1 MRRILVCLTLALT
14 LLAPPAAAGPAEDA
28 AASKRAAAVLSALP
42 KPTPAIS
49 LAFEGDLIIQDLWAG
64 ELRLTARVARLG
76 SEWVWRVTETS
87 FLDWQGG
94 EIREKV
100 MLHLGQDLGIRSGT
114 FERSE
119 QGKTVSLGFSRT
131 PAGFDVVRRVKSGDD
146 WGEAEKLSMSAPPG
160 AAGTGGAALLFLRA
174 VPSTK
179 GSVYALPWVPN
190 PAFKSPA
197 TAKNT
202 EPLRLT
208 TLGPG
213 VYKRSKKTFETSQVQ
228 LENGGTSW
236 TLHLSR
242 DHKRLIAMVSKTG
255 PVAIVPRGLGGERIT
270 ADPAQPATTWK
281 RAFLKFGFGYHMAR
295 KALLADAFHWEAMY
309 EHEAKV
315 VKRWPKEKPLAE
327 FKAAWIQEFIDN
339 SKRRDVLNTR
349 RLLAMTFATGK
360 LQKQTDDEVVFR
372 AHPNFGGGVQRTYH
386 LKRVDGVWGIVR
398 IDF

>member
-1 MRRILVCLTLALT
+1 MRRICLPLVVFLACLLPTV
-14 LLAPPAAAGPAEDA
+14 PAESGEDA
-28 AASKRAAAVLSALP
+28 AARKRAAEVVATLP

-64 ELRLTARVARLG
+64 EISLTARVARLG

-100 MLHLGQDLGIRSGT
+100 MLHLGQDLAIRSGT

-119 QGKTVSLGFSRT
+119 PGKTISLGFSR
-131 PAGFDVVRRVKSGDD
+131 AKSGLDVVRRIKTGEE
-146 WGEAEKLSMSAPPG
+146 WGAAEKLSMQTPPG
-160 AAGTGGAALLFLRA
+160 ASGTGGAVLLFLRA
-174 VPSTK
+174 VKSTK
-179 GSVYALPWVPN
+179 GRAYALPWVPN
-190 PAFKSPA
+190 PAFKSPGEA
-197 TAKNT
+197 QDLR
-202 EPLRLT
+202 PLRLT
-208 TLGPG
+208 TQGPATWQRG
-213 VYKRSKKTFETSQVQ
+213 KKTFESSAVDMD
-228 LENGGTSW
+228 NGGTSW

-242 DHKRLIAMVSKTG
+242 DHKKLLAMVSKTG
-255 PVAIVPRGLGGERIT
+255 PVSIVPRGLGGERIT

-295 KALLADAFHWEAMY
+295 KELLADAFHWEAMY
-309 EHEAKV
+309 EHEANV
-315 VKRWPKEKPLAE
+315 VKRWSKDRPLAD
-327 FKAAWIQEFIDN
+327 FKTAWIQEFINN

-360 LQKQTDDEVVFR
+360 LKKESEDEVVFE

-386 LKRVDGVWGIVR
+386 LKRKDGVWGIVR